1 MKTLIAIPCM
11 DMVHTQFLRSILGMR
26 AIGVCEYSLTQSSL
40 IYDARNLLAAKA
52 VNEGFHRVLW
62 LDSDMIFDT
71 DLMERLS
78 ARLDEGYD
86 FVSGLYFTRRDPVR
100 PVLFKSTHVE
110 VLENGTRQP
119 KADYYY
125 DYPKDSLFEIAAV
138 GFGAVMMTVDLIRE
152 VGKLGLPFSPRL
164 GFGEDLTFCRKVEG
178 IGKKMWCDSSIK
190 LGHIGY
196 KQIDESLYGGGPI

>member
-1 MKTLIAIPCM
+1 M

-52 VNEGFHRVLW
+52 VNEGFDRVLW

-152 VGKLGLPFSPRL
+152 VGKLGLPFSPQL